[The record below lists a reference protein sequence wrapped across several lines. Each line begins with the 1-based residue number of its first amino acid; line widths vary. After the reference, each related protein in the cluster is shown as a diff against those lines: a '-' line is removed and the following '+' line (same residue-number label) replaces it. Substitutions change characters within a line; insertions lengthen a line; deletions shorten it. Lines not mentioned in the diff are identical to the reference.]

1 MGHPVAEH
9 LPEVAEALEQRG
21 FDDVDDALKE
31 LARMA
36 GSAET
41 WSEVADAYAAAE
53 QSIRSAM
60 ADVDDEYLQDPGFLT
75 RVLTAVIHQ
84 SRHEYDEAVNE
95 GEFVNAQEYH
105 DSRGF
110 MQIGRTLLEERA
122 EVFREADADAY
133 AELVER
139 FEAVMEA
146 WPSVQPPESPVLTV
160 SEVYGRASAF
170 EFAASRY

>member
-9 LPEVAEALEQRG
+9 LPKVEAALGARG

-31 LARMA
+31 LARTA
-36 GSAET
+36 GNAET
-41 WSEVADAYAAAE
+41 WSDVADAYAAAE
-53 QSIRSAM
+53 ESIRSAM
-60 ADVDDEYLQDPGFLT
+60 ADVDDEYLQDPAFLA
-75 RVLTAVIHQ
+75 RVLTAVIQQ
-84 SRHEYDEAVNE
+84 SRHEYEEALNE
-95 GEFVNAQEYH
+95 GRFVNAQEYH

-110 MQIGRTLLEERA
+110 MQVGRALLEERA
-122 EVFREADADAY
+122 EVFRAADADAY

-146 WPSVQPPESPVLTV
+146 WPSVQAPQSPALTV